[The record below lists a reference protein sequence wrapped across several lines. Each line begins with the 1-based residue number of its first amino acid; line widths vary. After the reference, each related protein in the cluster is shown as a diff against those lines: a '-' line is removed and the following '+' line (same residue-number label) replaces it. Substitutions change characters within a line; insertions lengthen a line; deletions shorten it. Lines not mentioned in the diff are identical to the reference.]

1 MKMKL
6 VILLLL
12 LSTSAFAQESE
23 ADLQLPVTDISDM
36 QKEEEESVPT
46 LEEVQMRQPRREQQR
61 AEESPAVQKDHGARR
76 KEKEVPT
83 L

>member
-1 MKMKL
+1 MKL
-6 VILLLL
+6 FTLLLL

-23 ADLQLPVTDISDM
+23 ADLQLPVTDISEM

-46 LEEVQMRQPRREQQR
+46 LEEVQMRQPQREQQR
-61 AEESPAVQKDHGARR
+61 AEEKPAVQKKHFEKK